1 MNRTFSQEAVFQM
14 FALIIAI
21 IVVHTVYVALVYPN
35 AERVLAEQ
43 LVAMQADPNY
53 QAPASLYVT
62 IRDFE
67 PESCIILAVWCLALI
82 GFKWRLVHRERGLLE
97 RRLLPIPE
105 GVRILPEDTRD
116 YARQLQ
122 ALPET
127 ERDMLLPRT
136 MLHALRRF
144 GATRNLQDVASSTHR
159 LVESEADRLDSEL
172 SMIRFIVW
180 AIPAIGFVGTVRGIG
195 IALRMAHRAVEGD
208 VTAVTQ
214 FLGSAFNA
222 TLVALLTCITLMF
235 LVHQLQLIQ
244 ERLAFDAEAYVEDNL
259 IRNLDAG

>member
-1 MNRTFSQEAVFQM
+1 MNRTFSQEAVYQM
-14 FALIIAI
+14 FALIIAV
-21 IVVHTVYVALVYPN
+21 IVVHSIYVAVIYPN
-35 AERVLAEQ
+35 AESILAEQ
-43 LVAMQADPNY
+43 LAAMRQDPNY

-67 PESCIILAVWCLALI
+67 PESCIILAVWCLSLI
-82 GFKWRLVHRERGLLE
+82 GFKWRLVSRERSLFD
-97 RRLLPIPE
+97 RQILPIPE
-105 GVRILPEDTRD
+105 GVRVLPEDTRD
-116 YARQLQ
+116 YARQVQ
-122 ALPET
+122 ALPESQR
-127 ERDMLLPRT
+127 ELLLPRAL
-136 MLHALRRF
+136 LHALRRF

-244 ERLAFDAEAYVEDNL
+244 ERLAFDAEAYVEEHL
-259 IRNLDAG
+259 IRHLHVS

>member
-1 MNRTFSQEAVFQM
+1 MNRTFSQESVFQI
-14 FALIIAI
+14 FALIISI
-21 IVVHTVYVALVYPN
+21 IVVHAFYVAVVYPN
-35 AERVLAEQ
+35 AEAILAAQ
-43 LVAMQADPNY
+43 LEAMRADPNY
-53 QAPASLYVT
+53 TAPASLFVT
-62 IRDFE
+62 VHDFE
-67 PESCIILAVWCLALI
+67 PEACLILAVWCLALMVY
-82 GFKWRLVHRERGLLE
+82 KWRMVTQERGLFASP
-97 RRLLPIPE
+97 LLAIPE
-105 GVRILPEDTRD
+105 GVRILPEDARD

-122 ALPET
+122 GLPE
-127 ERDMLLPRT
+127 RQKDMLLPRAL
-136 MLHALRRF
+136 MHGLRRF
-144 GATRNLQDVASSTHR
+144 AATRDLQDVASSTQR

-195 IALRMAHRAVEGD
+195 LALRMAHRAVEGD

-244 ERLAFDAEAYVEDNL
+244 ERLAFDVEAYSEENL
-259 IRNLDAG
+259 IRHLHAG

>member
-1 MNRTFSQEAVFQM
+1 MNRTFSQESVFQI
-14 FALIIAI
+14 FALVISVILVHAI
-21 IVVHTVYVALVYPN
+21 YVSVIYPN
-35 AERVLAEQ
+35 AEAIIAAQ
-43 LVAMQADPNY
+43 LEAMRADPNY
-53 QAPASLYVT
+53 TAPASLFVT
-62 IRDFE
+62 LHDFE
-67 PESCIILAVWCLALI
+67 PEACLILSVWCLSLI
-82 GFKWRLVHRERGLLE
+82 VYKWRMVARERSLFQTQI
-97 RRLLPIPE
+97 LPIPE
-105 GVRILPEDTRD
+105 GVRILPEDARD
-116 YARQLQ
+116 YLRQLQ
-122 ALPET
+122 ALPERVQ
-127 ERDMLLPRT
+127 EMLLPRA
-136 MLHALRRF
+136 MMHALRRF

-244 ERLAFDAEAYVEDNL
+244 ERLAFAAEGYCEENL
-259 IRNLDAG
+259 IRHLHVS

>member
-1 MNRTFSQEAVFQM
+1 MNSTFSREAVFQM
-14 FALIIAI
+14 FALIIAVI
-21 IVVHTVYVALVYPN
+21 LVHAVYVLVIYPN
-35 AERVLAEQ
+35 AEAILAVQ
-43 LVAMQADPNY
+43 LAAMRADSNY
-53 QAPASLYVT
+53 EAPASIFVT
-62 IRDFE
+62 VRDFE
-67 PESCIILAVWCLALI
+67 PEACIILAVWCLALI
-82 GFKWRLVHRERGLLE
+82 AYKWRQVTLQRQLFDRQLLA
-97 RRLLPIPE
+97 LPE
-105 GVRILPEDTRD
+105 GVRVLPEDTRE

-122 ALPET
+122 ALPAEQR
-127 ERDMLLPRT
+127 ELLLPRA

-144 GATRNLQDVASSTHR
+144 GATRNLQDVAASTHQ

-244 ERLAFDAEAYVEDNL
+244 ERLAFDAEGYCEEHL
-259 IRNLDAG
+259 IRHLHMS